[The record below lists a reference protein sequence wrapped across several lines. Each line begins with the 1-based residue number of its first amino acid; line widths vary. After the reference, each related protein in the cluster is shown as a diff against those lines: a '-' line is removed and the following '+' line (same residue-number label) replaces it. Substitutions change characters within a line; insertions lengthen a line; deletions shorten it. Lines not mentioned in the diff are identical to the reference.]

1 MNITLVIEEVLVGA
15 VYGVDPDDG
24 VGVVEAEADGSI
36 GKPGSL
42 DPHIRPELLHQGVD
56 VSGEVVIQRVQQGTL
71 LVSTAGRP
79 RRVLLLRLHDD
90 LLDSW

>member
-1 MNITLVIEEVLVGA
+1 MIVLLKKLKSTHPT

-24 VGVVEAEADGSI
+24 VGALGVVEAEADGSI

-42 DPHIRPELLHQGVD
+42 DPHIRPQLLHQDVD

-71 LVSTAGRP
+71 LVSAAGGPQRILP
-79 RRVLLLRLHDD
+79 L
-90 LLDSW
+90 